1 MSRPTGNARLRTPAK
16 PSTLERQ
23 AGIARRIVIRLLE
36 WLLILLGIG
45 MLGIALVIFGI
56 V

>member
-1 MSRPTGNARLRTPAK
+1 LPTPAK
-16 PSTLERQ
+16 PRTLGLQ
-23 AGIARRIVIRLLE
+23 AGTARRVAIRLLE

-45 MLGIALVIFGI
+45 VLGIALVIVGI

>member
-1 MSRPTGNARLRTPAK
+1 LLIPAK

-23 AGIARRIVIRLLE
+23 AGTVRRVAIRLLE

-45 MLGIALVIFGI
+45 VLGIALVIVGI